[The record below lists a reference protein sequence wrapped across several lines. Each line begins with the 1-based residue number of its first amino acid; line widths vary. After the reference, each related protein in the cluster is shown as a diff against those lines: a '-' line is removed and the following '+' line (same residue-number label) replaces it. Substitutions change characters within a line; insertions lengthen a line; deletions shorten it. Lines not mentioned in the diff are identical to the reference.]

1 MEILSST
8 IFYFFSFVIVL
19 SIIVFVHEFGHYYAA
34 VLNKVKVETFSIGF
48 GKEILGWSDKRG
60 TRWKIC
66 ILPFGGYVKM
76 FGEENFSTQKK
87 IPLNLAKYAFSNKK
101 IYQRF
106 LIVLAGPL
114 ANFIF
119 GIIGFALIYSLIGK
133 IYVPPII
140 NNVEKN
146 SPAFIAGLIKDDEVI
161 KIDNNKI
168 KSFNDIGM
176 AINLYKKKTY
186 SFEIIRNN
194 EIFNKNINPIFV
206 TEDFYGQE
214 RKIARIGISSYE
226 PIIKK
231 HPFFVSLY
239 LGTQS
244 TYQICSLTLKALYQM
259 IIGKGSIDDLGG
271 PIKIA
276 HFSGKMLE
284 QGFLSFANLIVLLS
298 VSIGLIN
305 LFPIPMLDGGHL
317 VLYLIEIVIGKP
329 VNKNVQEKLFK
340 IGFAIIITLAVL
352 LTYND
357 IISLFKF

>member
-19 SIIVFVHEFGHYYAA
+19 SIIVFVHEFGHYYVA

-176 AINLYKKKTY
+176 AINLYKKK
-186 SFEIIRNN
+186 N
-194 EIFNKNINPIFV
+194 IFF
-206 TEDFYGQE
+206 
-214 RKIARIGISSYE
+214 
-226 PIIKK
+226 
-231 HPFFVSLY
+231 
-239 LGTQS
+239 
-244 TYQICSLTLKALYQM
+244 
-259 IIGKGSIDDLGG
+259 
-271 PIKIA
+271 
-276 HFSGKMLE
+276 
-284 QGFLSFANLIVLLS
+284 
-298 VSIGLIN
+298 
-305 LFPIPMLDGGHL
+305 
-317 VLYLIEIVIGKP
+317 
-329 VNKNVQEKLFK
+329 
-340 IGFAIIITLAVL
+340 
-352 LTYND
+352 
-357 IISLFKF
+357 

>member
-1 MEILSST
+1 MEILTSI
-8 IFYFFSFVIVL
+8 IFYFSSFIIVL
-19 SIIVFVHEFGHYYAA
+19 SIIVFVHEFGHYYVA

-48 GKEILGWSDKRG
+48 GKEILGWKDKRG
-60 TRWKIC
+60 TRWKIGM
-66 ILPFGGYVKM
+66 LPFGGYVKM
-76 FGEENFSTQKK
+76 FGEENFSTGKK
-87 IPLNLAKYAFSNKK
+87 IPSNLAKYAFSSKR

-119 GIIGFALIYSLIGK
+119 GIIGFAFIYSFIGK
-133 IYVPPII
+133 TYLPPII
-140 NNVEKN
+140 NTVENN
-146 SPAFIAGLIKDDEVI
+146 SPAFIAGLIKDDEII
-161 KIDNNKI
+161 KIDNNTI
-168 KSFNDIGM
+168 KSFNDIGT

-186 SFEIIRNN
+186 TFEVLRNN
-194 EIFNKNINPIFV
+194 EIFNKDISPIFV

-231 HPFFVSLY
+231 HHFLESLY

-244 TYQICSLTLKALYQM
+244 TYQICSLTLKALHQM

-271 PIKIA
+271 PVKIA

-284 QGFLSFANLIVLLS
+284 QGLLSFANLIILLS
-298 VSIGLIN
+298 ISIGLIN

-317 VLYLIEIVIGKP
+317 VLYVIEIFIGKP
-329 VNKNVQEKLFK
+329 IEKNIQEKIFK

-357 IISLFKF
+357 IINLFKF

>member
-19 SIIVFVHEFGHYYAA
+19 SIIVFVHEFGHYYVA

-140 NNVEKN
+140 NN
-146 SPAFIAGLIKDDEVI
+146 
-161 KIDNNKI
+161 KI
-168 KSFNDIGM
+168 KSFNEIGTV
-176 AINLYKKKTY
+176 INLYKKKTY

-206 TEDFYGQE
+206 TEDYYGQE

-329 VNKNVQEKLFK
+329 VDKSVQEKLFK